1 MLPFAATSAT
11 TSRRLTSAAAA
22 RRGVRTQLQ
31 GTQVHPAD
39 LDDAL
44 LCLSVL
50 TSGGDGSSETRLPFA
65 VDGALLRGA
74 AGKLVGGAL
83 LAYSSMVHSSHGRN
97 PAAVD

>member
-39 LDDAL
+39 LDEL

-74 AGKLVGGAL
+74 AGKLW
-83 LAYSSMVHSSHGRN
+83 
-97 PAAVD
+97 AVR

>member
-1 MLPFAATSAT
+1 MSPFAATSAT

-74 AGKLVGGAL
+74 AGKLW
-83 LAYSSMVHSSHGRN
+83 
-97 PAAVD
+97 AVR